1 MRTPLDYDEIERRLD
16 DYLEVEFSF
25 RNTAP
30 AAEALAA
37 MGYEQQRFV
46 LDWVRRIASTNIEMG
61 YRFAKQA
68 KRVLQVL
75 DEHMIEAWAL
85 HAMDCYDREGLRPAL
100 LVMDEVDW
108 FVEQNRLR
116 TSGAVLEEAS
126 PILLPFLRGLSG
138 RRLELEEGDA
148 AWTDSETV
156 HLPAVLAMLPTSEEN
171 FRLYKA
177 MAAHLWAQTRFGT
190 FRVDLDERLAEFPE
204 PGLALQWL
212 NALETRRLDACIQRE
227 LPGLYREMQALRS
240 ALDETEWPG
249 TLKAATARLIE
260 RGATVEDSLAL
271 IPRLMNAALPASLC
285 YQGELRP
292 TQVRAAREAR
302 IEREKVLLR
311 VALGELAEELR
322 DKDAPVQFGQQEVED
337 PTRPE
342 GFRVELTLDGKPMT
356 PPEQVQTLVSSILL
370 DFGEIPEEYLVPAG
384 PGEYDLS
391 LYRHTEPDP
400 EEVWAGAY
408 HEEGAFLY
416 KEWDCKRLHYRK
428 NWCVLRDHEV
438 KEGDPGF
445 YRETLRKHK
454 GLVKS
459 LRRTFE
465 LLRGEDKLLKRQTF
479 GEDVD
484 IDALVEAHADLA
496 SGMEMTDRLFTRMHK
511 EERNIAVMLMV
522 DMSGSTKGWVNEAE
536 RESLILLSESLEM
549 LGDRFAIYGFSGIT
563 RKRCEVYRIKA
574 FDDPYDE
581 QVRNRIC
588 GIQPKE
594 YTRMGA
600 AIRHLSALL
609 AEVEARTRLLI
620 TLSDGKPEDY
630 DGYYRGEYGVE
641 DTRQALFEARR
652 DGIHPFC
659 ITIDEEARD
668 YLPHMYGAANFVV
681 VKDVARLPTLVSDI
695 YRKITT
701 Q

>member
-1 MRTPLDYDEIERRLD
+1 MRASLDYDEIERRLD
-16 DYLEVEFSF
+16 AYLEVEFSF

-30 AAEALAA
+30 AAEAIAA
-37 MGYEQQRFV
+37 MSGEAQRFV

-61 YRFAKQA
+61 YRFANQA
-68 KRVLQVL
+68 GRVLAVL

-100 LVMDEVDW
+100 LVMDEVEQ

-126 PILLPFLRGLSG
+126 PVLLPFLRGLSG
-138 RRLELEEGDA
+138 RRLALEEGDA
-148 AWTDSETV
+148 AWTDSEAIY
-156 HLPAVLAMLPTSEEN
+156 LPAVIAVLPTPEEN

-177 MAAHLWAQTRFGT
+177 MAAQLWAQTRFGT
-190 FRVDLDERLAEFPE
+190 FRVDLETRLAASADPVC
-204 PGLALQWL
+204 ALQWL
-212 NALETRRLDACIQRE
+212 TLLETVRLDACIRRE
-227 LPGLYREMQALRS
+227 LPGLYREMQALRGS
-240 ALDETEWPG
+240 LGEADWPLPGKDVAALESPQ
-249 TLKAATARLIE
+249 
-260 RGATVEDSLAL
+260 ATVETSLSL
-271 IPRLMNAALPASLC
+271 IPPLLGQPLPASVC

-292 TQVRAAREAR
+292 TAVGETMARR
-302 IEREKVLLR
+302 MEREKALLR
-311 VALGELAEELR
+311 MALADLADELQKE
-322 DKDAPVQFGQQEVED
+322 APPGHFGQQRIED

-342 GFRVELTLDGKPMT
+342 GFRVELTLDGKPVA
-356 PPEQVQTLVSSILL
+356 PPEQVRALVSSILL

-384 PGEYDLS
+384 PGEYDPS
-391 LYRHTEPDP
+391 LYEAHAPDP
-400 EEVWAGAY
+400 DEVWAGAY

-416 KEWDCKRLHYRK
+416 KEWDCQRLHYRK
-428 NWCVLRDHEV
+428 NWCVLREHEV
-438 KEGDPGF
+438 KAGDPAF
-445 YRETLRKHK
+445 YGATLRKHR
-454 GLVKS
+454 GLIKS

-465 LLRGEDKLLKRQTF
+465 LLRGEDRLLKRQTF

-484 IDALVEAHADLA
+484 IDALVEAYADVA
-496 SGMEMTDRLFTRMHK
+496 SGREMTDRLFTRMHK

-536 RESLILLSESLEM
+536 RESLILLSESLER

-563 RKRCEVYRIKA
+563 RKRCEAYRIKT
-574 FDDPYDE
+574 FDESYDE
-581 QVRNRIC
+581 QVRQRIC

-609 AEVEARTRLLI
+609 AAVEARIRLLI

-630 DGYYRGEYGVE
+630 DGYYRGEYGIE

-668 YLPHMYGAANFVV
+668 YLPHMYGPANFVV
-681 VKDVARLPTLVSDI
+681 VKDVARLPALVSDI

-701 Q
+701 R